1 MRYKVVF
8 YRKNRGCSMI
18 RIAIVEDEESYIS
31 VLKEYLERYKEGV
44 WRADRGYGLP

>member
-31 VLKEYLERYKEGV
+31 VLKEYLERRGV
-44 WRADRGYGLP
+44 LPGAV